1 MSFVKII
8 KLRETSWPLPQ
19 YESKGAAG
27 MDLRACVEGGSL
39 IIKPMA
45 RLLVPTGLAV
55 EIPQGY
61 EMQIRPRSG
70 LALKQGIT
78 MVNAPGTID
87 SDYRGEVGVI
97 LINLNDQDY
106 ELRHGERIAQM
117 VLAPVTRCA
126 WIEVEKL
133 EETRRGTGG
142 FGSTGK

>member
-1 MSFVKII
+1 MSFVKIK
-8 KLRETSWPLPQ
+8 KLRETSWPLPH
-19 YESKGAAG
+19 YESEGAAG
-27 MDLRACVEGGSL
+27 MDIRAWVDGGSL
-39 IIKPMA
+39 TIKPMA
-45 RLLVPTGLAV
+45 RVLVPTGLAM

-97 LINLNDQDY
+97 LINLSDQAF

-126 WIEVEKL
+126 WIEVEEL
-133 EETRRGTGG
+133 EQTRRGTGG
-142 FGSTGK
+142 FGSTGN

>member
-1 MSFVKII
+1 MSFVKVK
-8 KLRETSWPLPQ
+8 KLRKMDWNLPH
-19 YESKGAAG
+19 YESEGAAG
-27 MDLRACVEGGSL
+27 MDLRAIVESGSL
-39 IIKPMA
+39 ILKPLE
-45 RLLVPTGLAV
+45 RTLVPTGLAL

-70 LALKQGIT
+70 LALKQGVT

-97 LINLNDQDY
+97 LINMGDSDFK
-106 ELRHGERIAQM
+106 LRHGERIAQM

-126 WIEVEKL
+126 WIEVDAL
-133 EETRRGTGG
+133 EPSPRGVGG

>member
-1 MSFVKII
+1 MSFVKV
-8 KLRETSWPLPQ
+8 KRLREIEWPLPQ
-19 YESKGAAG
+19 YESDGAAG
-27 MDLRACVEGGSL
+27 MDVRAFITGGSL
-39 IIKPMA
+39 TLKPIE
-45 RLLVPTGLAV
+45 RTVVPTGLAI

-70 LALKQGIT
+70 LALRHGVT

-97 LINLNDQDY
+97 LINLGNSDY
-106 ELRHGERIAQM
+106 TLQHGERIAQM

-126 WIEVEKL
+126 WIEVEEL

-142 FGSTGK
+142 FGSTGN